1 MGSYPGVSMKYV
13 FLSEDKLA
21 ALRKADPFRRWVSLD
36 DRRVC
41 VLCDKTIMGRQI
53 AITRHSRGI
62 PTLRCPTEGCNGGPH
77 EWVYPGNP
85 LTSKRAW
92 RDWSRIF
99 DEEPE
104 LSSAG
109 RLLFPRRATL

>member
-1 MGSYPGVSMKYV
+1 MKHAV
-13 FLSEDKLA
+13 LSEDKLA
-21 ALRKADPFRRWVSLD
+21 ALRKADSFRRWLSLD

-41 VLCDKTIMGRQI
+41 VLCDKTITGRQI
-53 AITRHSRGI
+53 AITRDSRGI
-62 PTLRCPTEGCNGGPH
+62 PILRCPTEECDGSPH

-99 DEEPE
+99 DEESEVSTAP
-104 LSSAG
+104 
-109 RLLFPRRATL
+109 RLLFPPQATL